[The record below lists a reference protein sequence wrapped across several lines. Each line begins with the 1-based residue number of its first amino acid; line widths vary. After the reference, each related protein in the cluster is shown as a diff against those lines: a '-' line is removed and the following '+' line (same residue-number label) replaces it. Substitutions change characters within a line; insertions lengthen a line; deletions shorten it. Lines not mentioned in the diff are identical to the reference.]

1 MRAED
6 LYKAMEGIDD
16 ELILRSE
23 LKIEAS
29 QQEEENSR
37 EEKRK
42 AKKQKANVQRF
53 IMIAVSTA
61 AAVFLLLIA
70 RDLAGTRGLKSAK
83 SSRVGS
89 GAMAQRQEQEL
100 DAAAEEAGEEIA
112 PEKAMPDV
120 QAEGAQADAA
130 SEPIGEEVPQ
140 EAEKV
145 QNEAADS
152 SLETEEESETAQ
164 NDSLMENDAEAGE
177 QVNQDAVKTA
187 VDLLGERA
195 EEYIGLEYIAA
206 EEEANGG
213 TRKVPDYTE
222 EGEKALTAA
231 FENGKAEPSILAKKG
246 KPIYY
251 VYLTRK
257 GGSVDKATF
266 YENEYVSL
274 DSIPA
279 MVLKIS
285 HAEYEAVL
293 ELFR

>member
-42 AKKQKANVQRF
+42 AKKKKANVQRF

-152 SLETEEESETAQ
+152 SLETEKESETAQ
-164 NDSLMENDAEAGE
+164 KDPLMENDAEAGE

>member
-23 LKIEAS
+23 LKTEAS

-42 AKKQKANVQRF
+42 AKKKKANVQRF

-112 PEKAMPDV
+112 PEKAVPDV

-152 SLETEEESETAQ
+152 SLETEEESEAAQ
-164 NDSLMENDAEAGE
+164 KDSLMENDAEAGE

>member
-42 AKKQKANVQRF
+42 AKKKKANVQRF

-100 DAAAEEAGEEIA
+100 DAAAEEAVEEIA
-112 PEKAMPDV
+112 PEKAVPDV

-164 NDSLMENDAEAGE
+164 KDSLMENDAEAGE

-257 GGSVDKATF
+257 EGSVDKATF

>member
-1 MRAED
+1 
-6 LYKAMEGIDD
+6 
-16 ELILRSE
+16 
-23 LKIEAS
+23 
-29 QQEEENSR
+29 
-37 EEKRK
+37 
-42 AKKQKANVQRF
+42 
-53 IMIAVSTA
+53 
-61 AAVFLLLIA
+61 
-70 RDLAGTRGLKSAK
+70 
-83 SSRVGS
+83 
-89 GAMAQRQEQEL
+89 
-100 DAAAEEAGEEIA
+100 
-112 PEKAMPDV
+112 
-120 QAEGAQADAA
+120 
-130 SEPIGEEVPQ
+130 
-140 EAEKV
+140 
-145 QNEAADS
+145 
-152 SLETEEESETAQ
+152 
-164 NDSLMENDAEAGE
+164 MENDAEAGE

>member
-29 QQEEENSR
+29 QLEEENSR

-42 AKKQKANVQRF
+42 AKKKKANVQRF

-164 NDSLMENDAEAGE
+164 KDSLMENDAEAGE

-231 FENGKAEPSILAKKG
+231 FENGKAEPSILARKG

>member
-29 QQEEENSR
+29 QLEEENSR

-42 AKKQKANVQRF
+42 AKKKKANVQRF

-70 RDLAGTRGLKSAK
+70 RDLTGTRGLKSAK

-130 SEPIGEEVPQ
+130 SEAIGEEVPQ

-164 NDSLMENDAEAGE
+164 KDSLMENDAEAGE
-177 QVNQDAVKTA
+177 QVNQDAAKTA

>member
-42 AKKQKANVQRF
+42 AKKKKANVQRF

-251 VYLTRK
+251 VFLTRK

>member
-29 QQEEENSR
+29 QLEEENSR

-42 AKKQKANVQRF
+42 AKKKKANVQRF

-70 RDLAGTRGLKSAK
+70 RDLAGARGLKSAK

-89 GAMAQRQEQEL
+89 GAMAQRQEQEF

-130 SEPIGEEVPQ
+130 SEPIGEEAKRGCRFVLGDRRR
-140 EAEKV
+140 ER
-145 QNEAADS
+145 NR
-152 SLETEEESETAQ
+152 TERFS
-164 NDSLMENDAEAGE
+164 D
-177 QVNQDAVKTA
+177 
-187 VDLLGERA
+187 
-195 EEYIGLEYIAA
+195 
-206 EEEANGG
+206 
-213 TRKVPDYTE
+213 
-222 EGEKALTAA
+222 
-231 FENGKAEPSILAKKG
+231 GK
-246 KPIYY
+246 
-251 VYLTRK
+251 
-257 GGSVDKATF
+257 
-266 YENEYVSL
+266 
-274 DSIPA
+274 
-279 MVLKIS
+279 
-285 HAEYEAVL
+285 
-293 ELFR
+293 

>member
-23 LKIEAS
+23 RKIEAS
-29 QQEEENSR
+29 QLEEENSR

-42 AKKQKANVQRF
+42 AKKKKANVQRF

-164 NDSLMENDAEAGE
+164 KDSLMENDAEAGE

-251 VYLTRK
+251 VYLTHK

>member
-29 QQEEENSR
+29 QLEEENSR

-42 AKKQKANVQRF
+42 AKKKKANVQRF

-70 RDLAGTRGLKSAK
+70 RDLTGTRGLKSAK

-164 NDSLMENDAEAGE
+164 KDSLMENDAETGE

-257 GGSVDKATF
+257 GGFVDKATF

>member
-29 QQEEENSR
+29 QLEEENSR

-42 AKKQKANVQRF
+42 AKKKKANVQRF

-140 EAEKV
+140 EAEKL
-145 QNEAADS
+145 QNEAPDS
-152 SLETEEESETAQ
+152 SLKTEEESETAQ
-164 NDSLMENDAEAGE
+164 KDSLMENDAEAGE

>member
-42 AKKQKANVQRF
+42 AKKKKANVQRF

-100 DAAAEEAGEEIA
+100 DAAAEEAVEEIA
-112 PEKAMPDV
+112 PEKAVPDV

-164 NDSLMENDAEAGE
+164 KDSLMENDAEAGE

-195 EEYIGLEYIAA
+195 EEYIGLEYISA

>member
-29 QQEEENSR
+29 QLEEENSR

-42 AKKQKANVQRF
+42 AKKKKANVQRF

-70 RDLAGTRGLKSAK
+70 RDLTGTRGLKSAK

-112 PEKAMPDV
+112 SEKAMPDV

-164 NDSLMENDAEAGE
+164 KDSLMENDAEAGE
-177 QVNQDAVKTA
+177 QVKQDAAKTA

>member
-29 QQEEENSR
+29 QLEEENSR

-42 AKKQKANVQRF
+42 AKKKKANVQRF

-130 SEPIGEEVPQ
+130 SEPIGEEVSQ

-164 NDSLMENDAEAGE
+164 KDSLMENDAEAGE

-195 EEYIGLEYIAA
+195 EEYIGLEYISA

-251 VYLTRK
+251 VYLTHK

>member
-29 QQEEENSR
+29 QLEEENSR

-42 AKKQKANVQRF
+42 AKKKKANVQRF

-70 RDLAGTRGLKSAK
+70 RDLTGTRGLKSAK

-130 SEPIGEEVPQ
+130 SEAIGEEVPQ

-164 NDSLMENDAEAGE
+164 KDSLMENDAEAGE

>member
-1 MRAED
+1 
-6 LYKAMEGIDD
+6 
-16 ELILRSE
+16 LILRSE

-42 AKKQKANVQRF
+42 AKKKKANVQRF

-164 NDSLMENDAEAGE
+164 KDSLMENDAEAGE

>member
-29 QQEEENSR
+29 QLEEENSR

-42 AKKQKANVQRF
+42 AKKKKANVQRF

-130 SEPIGEEVPQ
+130 SEAIGEEVPQ

-164 NDSLMENDAEAGE
+164 KDSLMENDAETGE

>member
-29 QQEEENSR
+29 QLEEENSR

-42 AKKQKANVQRF
+42 AKKKKANVQRF

-164 NDSLMENDAEAGE
+164 KDSLMENDAEAGE

-231 FENGKAEPSILAKKG
+231 FEN
-246 KPIYY
+246 
-251 VYLTRK
+251 
-257 GGSVDKATF
+257 
-266 YENEYVSL
+266 
-274 DSIPA
+274 
-279 MVLKIS
+279 
-285 HAEYEAVL
+285 
-293 ELFR
+293 

>member
-16 ELILRSE
+16 ELIMRSE

-29 QQEEENSR
+29 QLEEENRR

-42 AKKQKANVQRF
+42 AKKKKANVQRF

-130 SEPIGEEVPQ
+130 SEPIGEEVSQ

-152 SLETEEESETAQ
+152 SLDTEEESETAQ
-164 NDSLMENDAEAGE
+164 KDSLMENDAEAGE

>member
-29 QQEEENSR
+29 QLEEENSR

-42 AKKQKANVQRF
+42 AKKKKANVQRF

-83 SSRVGS
+83 SSHVGS

-130 SEPIGEEVPQ
+130 SEAIGEEVPQ

-164 NDSLMENDAEAGE
+164 KDSLMENDAEAGE